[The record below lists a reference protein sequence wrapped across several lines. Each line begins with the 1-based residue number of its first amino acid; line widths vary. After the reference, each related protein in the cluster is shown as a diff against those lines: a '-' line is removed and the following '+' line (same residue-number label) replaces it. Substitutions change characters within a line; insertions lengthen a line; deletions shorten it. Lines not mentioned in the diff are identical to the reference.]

1 LYSQVPEKIRGSVP
15 FGVVALIALGLAL
28 GTPVLAQ
35 TENSRGLHN
44 TEQPIEIV
52 ADTLEVRQSENLAIF
67 EGDVDAVQGD
77 MVLRADTLTVHYRDN
92 KENPD
97 QPGISRIDAKG
108 HVFVSSPAET
118 AQGNTGV
125 YDVDNSMIH
134 LAGDVILTQ
143 GGNVIQGERL
153 EMNLATGKSRVMSA
167 AGANGSTERVRG
179 LFVPENKKN

>member
-1 LYSQVPEKIRGSVP
+1 MVS
-15 FGVVALIALGLAL
+15 LIALGLSL

-35 TENSRGLHN
+35 TESGAGLHDS
-44 TEQPIEIV
+44 EQPIEIV
-52 ADTLEVRQSENLAIF
+52 ADTLEVRQSQNLAIF

-143 GGNVIQGERL
+143 GGNVIQGQRL
-153 EMNLATGKSRVMSA
+153 EMNLATGESRVMSA
-167 AGANGSTERVRG
+167 SGANGPTDRVRG
-179 LFVPENKKN
+179 LFVPETKKN

>member
-1 LYSQVPEKIRGSVP
+1 MYSQVPEKIRGGISLSA
-15 FGVVALIALGLAL
+15 VALIALGLAL

-35 TENSRGLHN
+35 TENGPGLHD
-44 TEQPIEIV
+44 TELPIEIV

-77 MVLRADTLTVHYRDN
+77 MVLRADALTVHYRDN